1 MITPQDIRE
10 KGFEK
15 AVFGGY
21 DMNEVDDFLEQLAVE
36 LTALQKENAVLKA
49 KMKVLVD
56 KIEEY
61 RGSEKDMHEAIL
73 SAQKMGSMI
82 EKESRDKGDRILS
95 DAMTEAERVK
105 RQARD
110 EVENEKTRLAEA
122 KRSSVEFIDSMN
134 KLCNMQLE
142 FLQRISGADFLKN
155 AVRETSG
162 VRAAPSGN
170 TGPEIHETVKSIE
183 ETVGKAVNEPVSD
196 VSPEIKSLLS
206 QIDENPTRSYGILRG
221 EDALD

>member
-1 MITPQDIRE
+1 MT
-10 KGFEK
+10 
-15 AVFGGY
+15 
-21 DMNEVDDFLEQLAVE
+21 EVDDFLEQIAVE

-56 KIEEY
+56 KIEDY

-73 SAQKMGSMI
+73 SAQQLGSMI
-82 EKESRDKGDRILS
+82 EKESREKGEKILGE
-95 DAMTEAERVK
+95 AMIEAARVK

-122 KRSSVEFIDSMN
+122 QRSSVEFIDSMN
-134 KLCNMQLE
+134 KLCHMQLE
-142 FLQRISGADFLKN
+142 FLQRLSGADFVKSMPRT
-155 AVRETSG
+155 AAASVS
-162 VRAAPSGN
+162 AAPAVSDGS
-170 TGPEIHETVKSIE
+170 EIHETVKSIE
-183 ETVGKAVNEPVSD
+183 ETVGKAVSEPVSD

-206 QIDENPTRSYGILRG
+206 QIDENPTRPFGILRG

>member
-1 MITPQDIRE
+1 MITAQDIRE
-10 KGFEK
+10 KSFEK
-15 AVFGGY
+15 AVFGGF
-21 DMNEVDDFLEQLAVE
+21 DMSEVDDYLEQIAVE
-36 LTALQKENAVLKA
+36 LAAIQKENAVLKA

-61 RGSEKDMHEAIL
+61 RGSEKDMHEALL

-82 EKESRDKGDRILS
+82 EKESRDKGERILGE
-95 DAMTEAERVK
+95 AMAEAERVR

-122 KRSSVEFIDSMN
+122 QRSSADFIDSMN

-142 FLQRISGADFLKN
+142 FLQRISGADFVKSLPRD
-155 AVRETSG
+155 ASPAG
-162 VRAAPSGN
+162 GDAP
-170 TGPEIHETVKSIE
+170 ELHETVKSIE
-183 ETVGKAVNEPVSD
+183 ETVGKAVSEPLSD

-206 QIDENPTRSYGILRG
+206 RFDENPTRSFGVLRG
-221 EDALD
+221 ED

>member
-1 MITPQDIRE
+1 MITAQDIRE
-10 KGFEK
+10 KSFEK
-15 AVFGGY
+15 AVFGGF
-21 DMNEVDDFLEQLAVE
+21 DMSEVDDYLEQIAVE
-36 LTALQKENAVLKA
+36 LGAIQKENAVLKA

-61 RGSEKDMHEAIL
+61 RGSERDMHEAIL

-82 EKESRDKGDRILS
+82 EKDSRDKGERILS
-95 DAMTEAERVK
+95 EAVAEAERIK

-122 KRSSVEFIDSMN
+122 QRSSAEFIDSMN

-142 FLQRISGADFLKN
+142 FLQRISSADFLKN
-155 AVRETSG
+155 MPRD
-162 VRAAPSGN
+162 AAPGDA
-170 TGPEIHETVKSIE
+170 PEIHETVKSIE
-183 ETVGKAVNEPVSD
+183 ETVGKAVSEPLSD

-206 QIDENPTRSYGILRG
+206 RIDENPTRSFGILRG